1 MSLTGMPSTKTVNSM
16 RWAGEIRRTDQPE
29 PILRISEI
37 APLSFTEIAV
47 LIMVLPGIDNAN
59 VIGILASVLAFM
71 VFVPQ
76 ALRVWRLE
84 EEIIDGMD
92 KEADRIK
99 KEGALR

>member
-1 MSLTGMPSTKTVNSM
+1 M
-16 RWAGEIRRTDQPE
+16 
-29 PILRISEI
+29 
-37 APLSFTEIAV
+37 SFTGIAV